1 MLNKDKKSK
10 IELGDLNKD
19 LKESDRTEPNENVKK
34 HKPSIEAEV
43 VPDAMEQSGIVDAL
57 SNGTDQASHS
67 DVSGSSDSPGETEGN
82 KIIIDMNSIR
92 KDVEQEML
100 ESDAKIGK
108 NTIPGVADGAETTEK
123 ANKAIGS
130 IASPATAQD
139 VEPPEKIAAERDEF
153 KDKFLRKAAELENY
167 IKRSRK
173 EKEEIR
179 ELIVAEFILQLLSVT
194 DNFERALAVKNSTS
208 EQLLEGLKLTH
219 QQLFDILKEYGL
231 HAVPSSSG
239 QPFDPQLHEA
249 IFIEP
254 TEEYPPNTVI
264 EEYLKGY
271 IYKDLI
277 LRPAKVRV
285 AVAKESPGET
295 GDVVSQPAAP
305 PEQEEMEKKA
315 DDSEVEQN
323 TENSEGQDSDNQD
336 SNQQDTN

>member
-1 MLNKDKKSK
+1 MLSKDKKSK
-10 IELGDLNKD
+10 IELGDLLKD
-19 LKESDRTEPNENVKK
+19 IKEDDLAEPGDAHKK
-34 HKPSIEAEV
+34 HKPAIEAEV
-43 VPDAMEQSGIVDAL
+43 VPDEMEQKAIVDAV
-57 SNGTDQASHS
+57 SGGTEKASLLES
-67 DVSGSSDSPGETEGN
+67 SGSSDSPEETQEN
-82 KIIIDMNSIR
+82 KIIIDMESIR
-92 KDVEQEML
+92 KEIEHETI
-100 ESDAKIGK
+100 ESGA
-108 NTIPGVADGAETTEK
+108 AYGAEAAET
-123 ANKAIGS
+123 ANKATDS
-130 IASPATAQD
+130 IASLAPGKD

-179 ELIVAEFILQLLSVT
+179 ELIVADFILQLLSVT

-208 EQLLEGLKLTH
+208 EQLLEGLKITH

-231 HAVPSSSG
+231 HAVPNSAG

-271 IYKDLI
+271 LYKDLI

-285 AVAKESPGET
+285 AVAKESSGET
-295 GDVVSQPAAP
+295 GDEASEAAAP
-305 PEQEEMEKKA
+305 EPEDMEKKA
-315 DDSEVEQN
+315 DDVAVEQN
-323 TENSEGQDSDNQD
+323 TENSGEQDSSNQD
-336 SNQQDTN
+336 SSQQDNN

>member
-1 MLNKDKKSK
+1 MLSKDKKSK
-10 IELGDLNKD
+10 IELGDLLKD
-19 LKESDRTEPNENVKK
+19 IKEDDLAEPGDAHKK
-34 HKPSIEAEV
+34 HKPVIEAEV
-43 VPDAMEQSGIVDAL
+43 VPDEMEQKAIVDA
-57 SNGTDQASHS
+57 
-67 DVSGSSDSPGETEGN
+67 VSGRTEKNSLLEASSSTDSPKQTQGN
-82 KIIIDMNSIR
+82 KIIIDMESIR
-92 KDVEQEML
+92 KEIEQETI
-100 ESDAKIGK
+100 ES
-108 NTIPGVADGAETTEK
+108 GVASLA
-123 ANKAIGS
+123 
-130 IASPATAQD
+130 PAKD

-179 ELIVAEFILQLLSVT
+179 ELIVADFILQLLSVT

-208 EQLLEGLKLTH
+208 EQLIEGLKITH

-231 HAVPSSSG
+231 HAVPNSAG

-271 IYKDLI
+271 LYKDLI

-285 AVAKESPGET
+285 AVAKESSGET
-295 GDVVSQPAAP
+295 GDEASEAAAP
-305 PEQEEMEKKA
+305 EAEDMEKKA
-315 DDSEVEQN
+315 DDVAVEQN
-323 TENSEGQDSDNQD
+323 TENSGEQDSSNQD
-336 SNQQDTN
+336 SSPQDNN